1 MALVITH
8 LLICL
13 AGFFSLSKSF
23 AHTFPEGEGGGG
35 GIRAIAWKNLVQTL
49 IQILEI

>member
-23 AHTFPEGEGGGG
+23 AHTFPEGEGGG
-35 GIRAIAWKNLVQTL
+35 IRAIAWKNLVQTL

>member
-35 GIRAIAWKNLVQTL
+35 VRAIAWKNLVQTL
-49 IQILEI
+49 IQVLEI